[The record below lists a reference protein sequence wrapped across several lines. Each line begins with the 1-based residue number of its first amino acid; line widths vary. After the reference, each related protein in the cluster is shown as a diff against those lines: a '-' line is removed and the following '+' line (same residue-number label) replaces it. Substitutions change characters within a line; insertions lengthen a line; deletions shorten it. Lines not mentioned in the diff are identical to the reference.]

1 VIFILFFGVW
11 GTDQIISAIIDG
23 WLFKMLMALIDTPII
38 YGIIYL
44 LKGKI
49 DIAKE

>member
-1 VIFILFFGVW
+1 MWVDNMYVRIAEVTSTL
-11 GTDQIISAIIDG
+11 DMQ
-23 WLFKMLMALIDTPII
+23 FKMLMALVDTPII

-49 DIAKE
+49 DIARE